1 MTNYYLFRKE
11 ENLLNI
17 NFKLLKSIMKD
28 NKYTY
33 EYIANALGYSKPF
46 IWQIINNKRGLSYK
60 NALLIARAF
69 NMKPDELFYDSYIDN
84 EDIKQNLL
92 QVDKVR
98 NLSYK

>member
-1 MTNYYLFRKE
+1 MNV
-11 ENLLNI
+11 
-17 NFKLLKSIMKD
+17 NFQLLKGIIKE
-28 NKYTY
+28 NKLTY
-33 EYIANALGYSKPF
+33 EYIANALGCSKPF
-46 IWQIINNKRGLSYK
+46 VWQIINNKRRLSYK

>member
-1 MTNYYLFRKE
+1 MKYD
-11 ENLLNI
+11 
-17 NFKLLKSIMKD
+17 FKLLKAIMKE

-46 IWQIINNKRGLSYK
+46 VWQIINNKRRLSYK

-84 EDIKQNLL
+84 EDIKQRMS

-98 NLSYK
+98 NQSYKIKK